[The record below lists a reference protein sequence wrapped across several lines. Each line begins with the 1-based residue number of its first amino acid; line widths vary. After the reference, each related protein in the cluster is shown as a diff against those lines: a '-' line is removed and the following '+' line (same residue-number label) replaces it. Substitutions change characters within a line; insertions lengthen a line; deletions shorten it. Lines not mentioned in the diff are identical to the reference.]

1 MKNNTVVTVG
11 DANFIWGLFLLV
23 ASMRKSGMDEPVL
36 VGAHK
41 FPPGL
46 EDTLTQFGGVTVH
59 HLENVDHS
67 LTCYKPTV
75 MRRVETDY
83 ITWIDGDGFF
93 SGNCS
98 KRLPPL
104 KDDEIHIRMRKPEEN
119 AQAFRGYLYGEDGRS
134 IPKAVLNAWKADV
147 AGSEEPRTLRSCVA
161 SSFSIHRS
169 ALPFLEKWHEQ
180 MMKVLPAGN
189 VGVVDHTLK
198 YYHML
203 DESVLNSVLSFY
215 PGAPRVSDEYR
226 LDKDPNE
233 LFCHF
238 WGNPKPWN
246 GWTKYSFRHFDAYT
260 AVAEWTVAQ
269 GFKLP
274 GPLPACLKASNRT
287 KCRLMLGPVE
297 LNMRIRRRLKRMFR

>member
-1 MKNNTVVTVG
+1 
-11 DANFIWGLFLLV
+11 
-23 ASMRKSGMDEPVL
+23 
-36 VGAHK
+36 
-41 FPPGL
+41 
-46 EDTLTQFGGVTVH
+46 
-59 HLENVDHS
+59 
-67 LTCYKPTV
+67 
-75 MRRVETDY
+75 
-83 ITWIDGDGFF
+83 
-93 SGNCS
+93 
-98 KRLPPL
+98 
-104 KDDEIHIRMRKPEEN
+104 
-119 AQAFRGYLYGEDGRS
+119 
-134 IPKAVLNAWKADV
+134 
-147 AGSEEPRTLRSCVA
+147 
-161 SSFSIHRS
+161 
-169 ALPFLEKWHEQ
+169 
-180 MMKVLPAGN
+180 MKVLPAGN

-215 PGAPRVSDEYR
+215 PEAPRVSDEYR
-226 LDKDPNE
+226 LDKDANE

-287 KCRLMLGPVE
+287 KCRMMLGPVE